1 MSAPLKIGRDIN
13 LLQETGTMPTFGIQQ
28 LGGEPEEVEIVP
40 DSDGEYDSDGEEGE
54 EVENGQATI
63 NVDVNDGEEDGE
75 DGEEDGGEDEDE
87 DDGDA
92 DDTELNDDELDVGD
106 VGDEDDEADNPEL
119 DDDDDLDDELDDD
132 LDDVEIDD
140 DLDDVGDEDEEG
152 ESKKKNTK
160 RTKKANIVEE
170 PDIDYGIDSDDD
182 DIEFEKFESD
192 TREEYLLNFHP
203 ESAAVN
209 FDEVRTLCTVVR
221 DEDGDIV
228 DPFHTTIPYLTKYE
242 KARILGLRAKQL
254 NNNIKPTVDVAEY
267 IIDSYRI
274 AEIELEKKSIPFIIR
289 RPLPNGQSEYWRVY
303 DLLQIY

>member
-13 LLQETGTMPTFGIQQ
+13 LLQETDTMPTFGIQQ

-40 DSDGEYDSDGEEGE
+40 DSDGEDSE

-75 DGEEDGGEDEDE
+75 DDGGEDE

-106 VGDEDDEADNPEL
+106 VDADDDEADNPEL
-119 DDDDDLDDELDDD
+119 DDVDIDDDLDDDI
-132 LDDVEIDD
+132 DDVEIDD
-140 DLDDVGDEDEEG
+140 DLGEGEDEDEDEEG

-274 AEIELEKKSIPFIIR
+274 AEIELEKKTIPFIIR

>member
-13 LLQETGTMPTFGIQQ
+13 LLQETDTMPTFGIQQ

-40 DSDGEYDSDGEEGE
+40 DSDGEDSE

-75 DGEEDGGEDEDE
+75 DDGGEDE

-106 VGDEDDEADNPEL
+106 VDADDDEADNPEL
-119 DDDDDLDDELDDD
+119 DDVDIDDDLDDDI
-132 LDDVEIDD
+132 DDVEIDD
-140 DLDDVGDEDEEG
+140 DLGEGEGGDEDEEG

-274 AEIELEKKSIPFIIR
+274 AEIELEKKTIPFIIR

>member
-13 LLQETGTMPTFGIQQ
+13 LLQETDTMPTFGIQQ

-40 DSDGEYDSDGEEGE
+40 DSDGEDSE

-75 DGEEDGGEDEDE
+75 DDGGEDE

-106 VGDEDDEADNPEL
+106 VDADDDEADNPEL
-119 DDDDDLDDELDDD
+119 DDEVDIDDDLDDDI
-132 LDDVEIDD
+132 DDVEIDD
-140 DLDDVGDEDEEG
+140 DLGEGEGEDEDEEG

-274 AEIELEKKSIPFIIR
+274 AEIELEKKTIPFIIR

>member
-13 LLQETGTMPTFGIQQ
+13 LLQETDTMPTFGIQQ

-40 DSDGEYDSDGEEGE
+40 DSDGEDSE

-75 DGEEDGGEDEDE
+75 DDGGEDE

-106 VGDEDDEADNPEL
+106 VDADDDEADNPEL
-119 DDDDDLDDELDDD
+119 DDEVDIDDDLDDDI
-132 LDDVEIDD
+132 DDVEIDD
-140 DLDDVGDEDEEG
+140 DLGEGEGEDEDEEG

-209 FDEVRTLCTVVR
+209 FDEVRTLCTVVKMKMV
-221 DEDGDIV
+221 IL
-228 DPFHTTIPYLTKYE
+228 LTH
-242 KARILGLRAKQL
+242 
-254 NNNIKPTVDVAEY
+254 
-267 IIDSYRI
+267 
-274 AEIELEKKSIPFIIR
+274 FIQQYHI
-289 RPLPNGQSEYWRVY
+289 
-303 DLLQIY
+303 